1 MENLDYSASF
11 PLEMLGMEPLPND
24 MQRIPDNNLDGTCA
38 VVRSFLF
45 AVHAGKIFVK
55 VYMDTE
61 DVDYLKEHGFTQNVH
76 PTGLRAYLRTCDW
89 YKSVF
94 DTKTEDF
101 PPYFKAL
108 YDAFVERE
116 L

>member
-1 MENLDYSASF
+1 MENLNYNSPSAV
-11 PLEMLGMEPLPND
+11 EMLGMEALPVE
-24 MQRIPDNNLDGTCA
+24 MQTIPDNNLDGTCA

-45 AVHAGKIFVK
+45 AVHEGKIYVQ
-55 VYMDTE
+55 VYNSIAE
-61 DVDYLKEHGFTQNVH
+61 VEFLIGKGFTQNVH

-89 YKSVF
+89 YQSVF
-94 DTKTEDF
+94 DAKTEDF

-108 YDAFVERE
+108 YYAFIERE